1 VSKDEPLPIVF
12 YKTSGGD
19 EPVRNWLLSLPG
31 DVRREIGGD
40 VRNVQDGWPLGK
52 PYVDGFGAPWLSE
65 EDTEDS
71 GGRDKACA
79 PAPERGHRIMNRERI
94 GSKLDSM
101 FEDLGEIEEVRIL
114 TQKKIIA
121 RQLEQARQAGNVSIS
136 EMARRMGT
144 SRMAVHS
151 LLDPAKPTMTI
162 DSVSRAAV
170 ALGARLEMKVV
181 PSRTPA
187 RPPSKPRRKA
197 A

>member
-1 VSKDEPLPIVF
+1 
-12 YKTSGGD
+12 
-19 EPVRNWLLSLPG
+19 
-31 DVRREIGGD
+31 
-40 VRNVQDGWPLGK
+40 
-52 PYVDGFGAPWLSE
+52 
-65 EDTEDS
+65 
-71 GGRDKACA
+71 
-79 PAPERGHRIMNRERI
+79 MNRERI

-101 FEDLGEIEEVRIL
+101 FEDLGELEEVRIL

-121 RQLEQARQAGNVSIS
+121 RQLEQARQAGKISIS

-170 ALGARLEMKVV
+170 ALGVRLEMKVV
-181 PSRTPA
+181 SSRTPA
-187 RPPSKPRRKA
+187 RPPVKPRRKA